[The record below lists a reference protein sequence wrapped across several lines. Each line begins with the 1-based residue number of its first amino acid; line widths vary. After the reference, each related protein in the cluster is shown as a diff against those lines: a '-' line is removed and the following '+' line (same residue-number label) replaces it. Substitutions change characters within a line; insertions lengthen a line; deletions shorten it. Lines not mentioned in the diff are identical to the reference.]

1 MKKKLAIAFLLAMYV
16 MASALTYVTFR
27 RYPDHS
33 GAAVLQWLLFYIVT
47 AVYPP
52 IWTLQTLRLVR
63 KLGFDHSEPLRRSAW
78 APVIVGGTAL
88 LTGLG
93 LLSPLLR

>member
-52 IWTLQTLRLVR
+52 IWTCRPFVSYENWGSIIR
-63 KLGFDHSEPLRRSAW
+63 NHFDDPHGHR
-78 APVIVGGTAL
+78 
-88 LTGLG
+88 
-93 LLSPLLR
+93 